1 MPVPSQINRYWRIS
15 EIDAFSNSG
24 YQCTGVEITRP
35 SSSSTC
41 RWRSSIWTDLP
52 LKPGI
57 PTLQKIRLMTLHNTQ
72 TLPQFLILESAVLYC
87 KRRQLNLSPTLALKY
102 MHVCRRVII
111 CIKEELETIQEQ

>member
-1 MPVPSQINRYWRIS
+1 MKRYSRTWAI
-15 EIDAFSNSG
+15 EAFSSSG

-57 PTLQKIRLMTLHNTQ
+57 PTLQKFRLMALNNHQ
-72 TLPQFLILESAVLYC
+72 ALPQFLILESAVLYC

-102 MHVCRRVII
+102 MHVSRRVII